1 MPGVTVIQTSG
12 APGAQTGSITIR
24 GKNSI
29 NAASPLVI
37 VDGIPGSMNNI
48 DPQDIESISVL
59 KDAASSAIYG
69 VQAANGVILITTK
82 KGKKG
87 QKARVNYSG
96 TVTWASPTAK
106 LKFLGA
112 ADYATLFNEATLN
125 EDPNAPLPYTAEDI
139 ELYRNG
145 KDPIGHPNTD
155 WYNEVFKKHAIE
167 TQHSLSISGGSENTT
182 YMASLAYLYQDGLS
196 QEKQYER
203 YNGRV
208 NIDSKVAQWVNLG
221 VNASAYRGINSD
233 EYEGFGSLMQYVN
246 RIAPTAPIYD
256 ENGAYHYNG
265 MQNPVAQ
272 QGRSGEFRQRT
283 SS

>member
-167 TQHSLSISGGSENTT
+167 PNTVC
-182 YMASLAYLYQDGLS
+182 L
-196 QEKQYER
+196 
-203 YNGRV
+203 
-208 NIDSKVAQWVNLG
+208 
-221 VNASAYRGINSD
+221 
-233 EYEGFGSLMQYVN
+233 F
-246 RIAPTAPIYD
+246 
-256 ENGAYHYNG
+256 
-265 MQNPVAQ
+265 PVVQ
-272 QGRSGEFRQRT
+272 KIRHTWHRWLTCTRT
-283 SS
+283 VCHRRNNTNVTTDVSTLTLR